1 MDVLFYLDWC
11 RACKQHPEVA
21 ITILVKTGA

>member
-11 RACKQHPEVA
+11 RACKQQPEAA
-21 ITILVKTGA
+21 IAALVKTGA